1 MRRNRTREAE
11 VVEAPRTLDPS
22 QLTVL
27 EALLAGST
35 ITDAAATVGVSRTTV
50 HRWLKDDYLFRAEVN
65 AARHALR
72 QTSLARLDA
81 LCERSIEVLKGALD
95 QASDTRIALEV
106 LKGCGVLGGDRQI
119 GSLNDDVLE
128 SECDL
133 DRRERLSRAS
143 ERSLLFYP

>member
-81 LCERSIEVLKGALD
+81 LCERSIEVLRGALD
-95 QASDTRIALEV
+95 QSSDTRIALEV
-106 LKGCGVLGGDRQI
+106 LKGCGVLGGDRTV
-119 GSLNDDVLE
+119 GTLDAELLE
-128 SECDL
+128 AESRSET
-133 DRRERLSRAS
+133 EGRLARISDGRI
-143 ERSLLFYP
+143 FY

>member
-11 VVEAPRTLDPS
+11 VFEAPRTLDPS

-81 LCERSIEVLKGALD
+81 LCERSIEVLRGALD
-95 QASDTRIALEV
+95 QSSDTRIALEV
-106 LKGCGVLGGDRQI
+106 LKGCGILGGDRTV
-119 GSLNDDVLE
+119 GTLDAELLE
-128 SECDL
+128 AESRSET
-133 DRRERLSRAS
+133 EGRLTRIS
-143 ERSLLFYP
+143 EGRMFY

>member
-11 VVEAPRTLDPS
+11 VVEAPRILDPS

-27 EALLAGST
+27 EALLSGRT
-35 ITDAAATVGVSRTTV
+35 ITDAAAAVGVSRTTV

-106 LKGCGVLGGDRQI
+106 LKGCGILGGDRTV
-119 GSLNDDVLE
+119 GTLDAELLE
-128 SECDL
+128 AESRSET
-133 DRRERLSRAS
+133 EGRLARIS
-143 ERSLLFYP
+143 EGRMFY

>member
-11 VVEAPRTLDPS
+11 AIEAPQTLDPS
-22 QLTVL
+22 QLSVL

-35 ITDAAATVGVSRTTV
+35 ITDAAAAVGVSRTTV

-81 LCERSIEVLKGALD
+81 LCERSIEVLRGALD
-95 QASDTRIALEV
+95 QSSDTRIALEV
-106 LKGCGVLGGDRQI
+106 LKGCGVLGGDRTV
-119 GSLNDDVLE
+119 GTLDAELLE
-128 SECDL
+128 AESRSET
-133 DRRERLSRAS
+133 EGRLARIL
-143 ERSLLFYP
+143 EGRMFY

>member
-1 MRRNRTREAE
+1 MPRNRTREPEA
-11 VVEAPRTLDPS
+11 VEAPRTLDPI

-27 EALLAGST
+27 EALLAGRT
-35 ITDAAATVGVSRTTV
+35 ITDAAADVGVSRTTV

-95 QASDTRIALEV
+95 QANDTRIALEV
-106 LKGCGVLGGDRQI
+106 LKGCGILGGDRAF
-119 GSLNDDVLE
+119 GTLDAELLE
-128 SECDL
+128 AEEQSATK
-133 DRRERLSRAS
+133 ERKARIRD
-143 ERSLLFYP
+143 RSLFTI